1 MPRRGLYEQLLTR
14 ELEEALAGLDGALV
28 SQLKGVHK
36 EEVADRVSLHLA
48 GVLHRAIQARAD
60 KDRVEFAAHLANE
73 IVELV
78 SRRAVRPDD
87 VLAEGPVSPAQL
99 LAAVV
104 SRRPDGSAEDFPEP
118 LMPLL
123 DTALLTN
130 SRGEPGVGQQL
141 KAEIGSADRIDVVM
155 AFIRLSGLRPLLEP
169 LRKHCEAGRPLR
181 VITTTYTGTTEL
193 KALETLAELG
203 AEVRVSYDLSS
214 TRLHAK
220 AWLLRRD
227 SGFSTTFI
235 GSSNLTH
242 QAQVTGMEWN
252 VRASSA
258 RNPAVVEK
266 VEAVFEAYWNLGDFE
281 PFNAESFREHTK
293 LAEKQD
299 PGFVLPAFELR
310 PEPFQDRLLE
320 LLAVSRQKGHHRN
333 LLVAATG
340 TGKTVM
346 AALDYGRLRDELPRA
361 RLLFVAHRKEILEQ
375 AKATFCF
382 ALREPSFGELCVDG
396 KRPEEF
402 EHVFASIQSLTAK
415 NTEHLAPDHFDV
427 VIVDE
432 FHHAAA
438 SSYETLLRKLAPR
451 ELLGLTATP
460 ERADGLDVL
469 EMFGGRIAGE
479 LRLWDAIEQHRLVPF
494 VYYGIHDGLDLR
506 KVPWKRSGGYE
517 EQALSN
523 VFCGN
528 DAWARVVLQSLEQHV
543 DSVTESRVLGFC
555 VSVSHARFM
564 ARVFQAAGVACAA
577 VSGETSS
584 EERAQTL
591 RKLRSREINVLFS
604 VDLFNEGVDI
614 PEVDALLMLRPT
626 QSATLFLQQL
636 GRGLRK
642 SKDKSFCTVLDFVG
656 QHRREFRFDVKLRG
670 LLGCTR
676 GELQE
681 QLSAGFPYL
690 PSGCQMSLDRK
701 SSEFILESLKN
712 SLPTDWTARW
722 RELQQLRAAGRDPS
736 LTEYLAA
743 TGLELDDLYANNRGW
758 SELREKAGFEVL
770 QAGPDES
777 AVRRAVG
784 RILHINDDER
794 LNAFS
799 SFVSAEQAPELSLQ
813 PVRERRFAR
822 MLVSQ
827 LLSAAPG
834 VKKESTLQAGVK
846 HLWEH
851 PQVLRELRELLP
863 LLSANVSHVHRPIV
877 KAEVP
882 LSVHAQYTR
891 LEILAAFGVGDAARV
906 GAWQTGVRWLPE
918 QKADLLAFTLDKTGT
933 SFSPTTRYKDYAISR
948 ELIHWES
955 QNAAGAE
962 TRDRYQN
969 HAARGSSVFLFAR
982 LKETDRAFWF
992 LGPARY
998 VSHTGQRPMAV
1009 TWKLQHA
1016 LPGDLYASFAAAVG

>member
-14 ELEEALAGLDGALV
+14 ELEKALVGLDTSLV

-36 EEVADRVSLHLA
+36 AEVADRVSLHLA
-48 GVLHRAIQARAD
+48 GVLHQAIQSRAD
-60 KDRVEFAAHLANE
+60 KDRVEFAATLAND
-73 IVELV
+73 IIELV
-78 SRRAVRPDD
+78 STRVARPEDT
-87 VLAEGPVSPAQL
+87 LGEGPVAPAQL
-99 LAAVV
+99 LSAVV
-104 SRRPDGSAEDFPEP
+104 SRRPDGSAEDYPQP

-130 SRGEPGVGQQL
+130 ARGEPGVGQQL
-141 KAEIGSADRIDVVM
+141 KVEIGSADRIDVVM

-193 KALETLAELG
+193 KALETLADLG
-203 AEVRVSYDLSS
+203 ADVRVSYDLSA

-220 AWLLRRD
+220 AWLLHRD
-227 SGFSTTFI
+227 SGFSTAFI

-266 VEAVFEAYWNLGDFE
+266 VQAVFEAYWNLGDFE
-281 PFNAESFREHTK
+281 PFSAASFREHTK
-293 LAEKQD
+293 LVEKQE
-299 PGFVLPAFELR
+299 PGLVLPAFELR
-310 PEPFQDRLLE
+310 AEPFQDRLLE

-346 AALDYGRLRDELPRA
+346 AALDYGRLREELPRA

-382 ALREPSFGELCVDG
+382 ALREPTFGELWVDG

-415 NTEHLAPDHFDV
+415 NTEHLASDHFDV

-438 SSYETLLRKLAPR
+438 SSYENLLKKLQPR

-460 ERADGLDVL
+460 ERADGLDVV
-469 EMFGGRIAGE
+469 EMFGGRIAAE

-494 VYYGIHDGLDLR
+494 IYYGIHDGLDLR
-506 KVPWKRSGGYE
+506 DVPWKRSGGYD

-528 DAWARVVLQSLEQHV
+528 DAWARIVLQSLQQHV
-543 DSVTESRVLGFC
+543 DSIVESRVLGFC

-564 ARVFQAAGVACAA
+564 ARLFQAAGVACAA

-584 EERAQTL
+584 EQRAQTL
-591 RKLRSREINVLFS
+591 RKLRAREINVLFS

-614 PEVDALLMLRPT
+614 PDVDALLMLRPT

-642 SKDKSFCTVLDFVG
+642 SKNKSFCTVLDFVG

-676 GELQE
+676 GELQD

-701 SSEFILESLKN
+701 SSAIILESLKN
-712 SLPTDWTARW
+712 SLPTDWNARW

-736 LTEYLAA
+736 LAEYLTA
-743 TGLELDDLYANNRGW
+743 TGLELEDVYSNNRGW
-758 SELREKAGFEVL
+758 SELREKAGFQVL
-770 QAGPDES
+770 QPGPDEV

-784 RILHINDDER
+784 RILHINDHER
-794 LNAFS
+794 INAFIS
-799 SFVSAEQAPELSLQ
+799 LVNHDGAPDVSQLA
-813 PVRERRFAR
+813 VRERRLVR

-834 VKKESTLQAGVK
+834 VNKAVTLQDGAN
-846 HLWEH
+846 HLWKH

-863 LLSANVSHVHRPIV
+863 MLATNVSHVHH
-877 KAEVP
+877 ALQNEEVP

-891 LEILAAFGVGDAARV
+891 LEILAAFGVGDTARV

-918 QKADLLAFTLDKTGT
+918 QEADLLAFTLDKTGT
-933 SFSPTTRYKDYAISR
+933 TFSPTTRYKDYAISR
-948 ELIHWES
+948 DLIHWES

-962 TRDRYQN
+962 TRVRYEN
-969 HAARGSSVFLFAR
+969 HVAQGSKVFLFAR

-992 LGPARY
+992 LGPAEY
-998 VSHTGQRPMAV
+998 VSHSGERPMAV
-1009 TWKLQHA
+1009 TWRLRHA